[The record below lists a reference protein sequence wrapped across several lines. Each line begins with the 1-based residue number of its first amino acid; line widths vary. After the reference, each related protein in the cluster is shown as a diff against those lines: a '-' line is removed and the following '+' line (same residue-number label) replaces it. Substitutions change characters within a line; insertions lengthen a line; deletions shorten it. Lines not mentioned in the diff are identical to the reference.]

1 MKKILF
7 FLIIFVF
14 DINAKINQSSKESLV
29 NFIHKLVDGKIAT
42 QNFLIKINA
51 ISQNVQ
57 DSDLESLKDD
67 SVENLEISSDQRNFS
82 LILNGK
88 NVSGK
93 IEWQTEIPVL
103 NTALG
108 SDEIIQNH
116 HLVMQTFPTDVL
128 LLNQVIKKEELL
140 GKAVKNIIKPYQ
152 PVDKAQIK
160 LPLLVK
166 KDDYTQIK
174 FFGNNIL
181 ITANAKAQS
190 DGVYGD
196 TIPFKI
202 INKEDKNQ
210 KIFYATVSGLRQAEI
225 RQEGIS

>member
-1 MKKILF
+1 MRKILL

-14 DINAKINQSSKESLV
+14 DVNAKINQSSKESLV
-29 NFIHKLVDGKIAT
+29 NFIHKLVDGKIGT
-42 QNFLIKINA
+42 QNFLIKINL
-51 ISQNVQ
+51 ISQNIQDNDVQ
-57 DSDLESLKDD
+57 NLKDD
-67 SVENLEISSDQRNFS
+67 SFENLEISSDQRNFS
-82 LILNGK
+82 LSIHGQNI
-88 NVSGK
+88 SGK

-108 SDEIIQNH
+108 SDEIIQEH
-116 HLVMQTFPTDVL
+116 HLAMQMFPTDVIL
-128 LLNQVIKKEELL
+128 ANQVIKKEELL

-152 PVDKAQIK
+152 PVDKGQIK

-166 KDDYTQIK
+166 KNDYTQVN

-181 ITANAKAQS
+181 ITAKARAES

-202 INKEDKNQ
+202 INNDKNQ
-210 KIFYATVSGLRQAEI
+210 KIFYATVCGLRQAEI
-225 RQEGIS
+225 RQAEVF